1 MNFKKI
7 YTGEGF
13 KNEKLLAIT
22 AAAFTI
28 VSSILLIQL
37 SMLQKRHLKMQ
48 IDQIENGKKNE

>member
-13 KNEKLLAIT
+13 KNEKLLAVM

>member
-1 MNFKKI
+1 M

-13 KNEKLLAIT
+13 KNEKLLAVT

-37 SMLQKRHLKMQ
+37 SILQKRHIQMQMEHLK
-48 IDQIENGKKNE
+48 NGKNYE

>member
-1 MNFKKI
+1 MNMNK

-13 KNEKLLAIT
+13 KNEKMLAVA

-37 SMLQKRHLKMQ
+37 SILQKKHIQMQMEHLK
-48 IDQIENGKKNE
+48 NGKNLE